1 MINLPP
7 RYTTYTNTSEHA
19 TADDYSTATVRTS
32 NVSNQQVLPVSEGAP
47 LASYRFSNRANMQLR
62 QTMPS
67 HKSSPKPTSL
77 SQPSV
82 PTERKRT
89 RTRIIRPPERYRQD
103 VAFIAQAWDD
113 MWDIKDFEIQEA
125 MEDPIAFAAHSN
137 PDTMYLHEA
146 LRAPD
151 RAQFIQAMQEE
162 VKAHEDLHHWE
173 LIPKSEV
180 PENTIIL
187 PAVWSMKRK
196 RRIKTREVYK
206 WKARLNIHGGKQIKN
221 IHYWETYSPVVKWSS
236 IRLFLTMAVIKGWH
250 TRQVD
255 FVLAYPQADI
265 ETTLYMEVPRGFEF
279 DGSRKTHCLKIVK
292 NIYGQKQA
300 GRVWNKYL
308 HKGLVKIGFKQSV
321 NDECV
326 YFRGSTIFFCYV
338 DDSVLMDPV
347 KAEIDKVIKELQ
359 DINYQL
365 TDEGNIDDYL
375 GVKIELLKDNKI
387 KMTQPQLID
396 QILEDM
402 RLTPRTVDNKATNMN
417 PRPSALL
424 LQAQ

>member
-1 MINLPP
+1 
-7 RYTTYTNTSEHA
+7 
-19 TADDYSTATVRTS
+19 
-32 NVSNQQVLPVSEGAP
+32 
-47 LASYRFSNRANMQLR
+47 
-62 QTMPS
+62 
-67 HKSSPKPTSL
+67 
-77 SQPSV
+77 
-82 PTERKRT
+82 
-89 RTRIIRPPERYRQD
+89 

-113 MWDIKDFEIQEA
+113 MWDIKDYEIQEA
-125 MEDPIAFAAHSN
+125 MTDPIAFAASTN

-151 RAQFIQAMQEE
+151 RADFIRAMQEE

-173 LIPKSEV
+173 SIPKTAV
-180 PENTIIL
+180 PEGTVIL
-187 PAVWSMKRK
+187 PAVWSMNRK
-196 RRIKTREVYK
+196 RRITTREVYK

-221 IHYWETYSPVVKWSS
+221 VHYWETYSPVVKWSS

-255 FVLAYPQADI
+255 FVLAYPQADV

-279 DGSRKTHCLKIVK
+279 DGSRKTHCLRIIK

-308 HKGLVKIGFKQSV
+308 HKGLIKMGFQQSS

-338 DDSVLMDPV
+338 DDSVLIDPV
-347 KAEIDKVIKELQ
+347 KSEIDKVIQELR
-359 DINYQL
+359 DLNYQL

-375 GVKIELLKDNKI
+375 GVKIELLNDGHI
-387 KMTQPQLID
+387 KMTQPL
-396 QILEDM
+396 
-402 RLTPRTVDNKATNMN
+402 
-417 PRPSALL
+417 
-424 LQAQ
+424 